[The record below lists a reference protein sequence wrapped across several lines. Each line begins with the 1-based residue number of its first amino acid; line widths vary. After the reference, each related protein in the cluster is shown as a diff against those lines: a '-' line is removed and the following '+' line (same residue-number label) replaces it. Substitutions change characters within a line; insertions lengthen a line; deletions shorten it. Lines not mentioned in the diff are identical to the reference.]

1 MAVELGKDCTFSGGG
16 ISNGSVRETSL
27 SYATREIDTSPFGQ
41 RGSFKY
47 PIGYEAI
54 IEVEVVEDPNLYQSL
69 IDGAVISVSSS
80 AISGRFFIANI
91 TRNEPLDD
99 IVTVKLTLKQS
110 KD

>member
-1 MAVELGKDCTFSGGG
+1 MAVTLGKDCTFSGGG
-16 ISNGSVRETSL
+16 ILNSSVRETSL
-27 SYATREIDTSPFGQ
+27 SFAAREIETSPFGV
-41 RGSFKY
+41 RAHFKY

-54 IEVEVVEDPNLYQSL
+54 LEVEVVEDPDLYNAL
-69 IDGAVISVSSS
+69 RNGTVIDVTST

-91 TRNEPLDD
+91 SRNEPLDD